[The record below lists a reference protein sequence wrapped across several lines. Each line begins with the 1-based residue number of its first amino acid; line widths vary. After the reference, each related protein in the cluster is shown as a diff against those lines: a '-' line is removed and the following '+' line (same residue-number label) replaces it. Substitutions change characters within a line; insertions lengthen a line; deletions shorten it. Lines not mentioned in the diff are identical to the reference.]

1 MVDERIGSLIKR
13 FDYITMQRDNWDTH
27 YQELSDYMLP
37 RKSDIVKKRS
47 KGEKRTELIYD
58 GTALQA
64 VDLLSASLHGM
75 LTSGASPWFH
85 LDVKDTDL
93 NRDDE
98 VREWLQD
105 SSMRMMRAFNQSN
118 FETEIHEI
126 YVDLSVFGT
135 GCVFTELSDDKR
147 LRFSTRHISEF
158 YVEEDQFGMVDTV
171 FRKYSTTAS
180 TAIKR
185 FGIEN
190 VGDFIKKTFEK
201 KPDEHVD
208 IMHVVTPND
217 ERDITKLDNT
227 NMPFSSVYVCMQSK
241 MVLSQGGFE
250 EMPYAVPRFLKSTG
264 EVMGRSP
271 AMIALP
277 DVKMLNL
284 MSKTIIQA
292 AQKTIDPPLLVPD
305 DGFLLPVR
313 TQPGGLNF
321 YRSGTRDTITP
332 LNSGSNIQV
341 GLAMEEQRRS
351 AIRSAF
357 YVDQLLTG
365 GNPNM
370 TATEVV
376 QRQEERMRVIGPVL
390 GRLMNEMLRPLI
402 DRVFGLMLRAD
413 MLAPAPAIL
422 QGRDIDIEYV
432 SPLARAQK
440 SSSLNNTM
448 KALEILLPLSQT
460 LPVADHLDPDGLV
473 RHITDS
479 LGVPKTTLKSQREV
493 DESRQQQA
501 AQQQELTERQQ
512 TTEDISNIAQGAQAV
527 RMVGGADG

>member
-1 MVDERIGSLIKR
+1 MDDIIKELIKR
-13 FDYITMQRDNWDTH
+13 FEHTYSQRDNWDTH

-47 KGEKRTELIYD
+47 RGEKRMELIYD
-58 GTALQA
+58 GTALQS

-85 LDVKDTDL
+85 LDVKDPEL
-93 NRDDE
+93 NRDDD

-105 SSMRMMRAFNQSN
+105 TSMRMIRAFNQSN
-118 FETEIHEI
+118 FETEVHET
-126 YVDLSVFGT
+126 YVDLVVFGT
-135 GCVFTELSDDKR
+135 SCIFTEIDGNN

-158 YVEEDQFGMVDTV
+158 YVTEDQFGMVDTV
-171 FRKYSTTAS
+171 YRKYKSSAS
-180 TAIKR
+180 QAVKR

-190 VGDFIKKTFEK
+190 VGDFIARTFEK
-201 KPDEHVD
+201 NPQEEVE
-208 IMHVVTPND
+208 ILHVVTPN
-217 ERDITKLDNT
+217 ENRDASKADNQ
-227 NMPFSSVYVCMQSK
+227 NMMFSSVYICYKSK
-241 MVLSQGGFE
+241 MVISISGFE
-250 EMPYAVPRFLKSTG
+250 EMPYAVPRFLKSTS

-271 AMIALP
+271 AMVALP

-292 AQKTIDPPLLVPD
+292 AQKTIDPPLQVPD

-313 TQPGGLNF
+313 TNPSGLNF
-321 YRSGTRDTITP
+321 YRAGSRDRIEP
-332 LNSGSNIQV
+332 LNVGSNINI
-341 GLAMEEQRRS
+341 GLAMEEQRRQ

-357 YVDQLLTG
+357 YVDQLLVG
-365 GNPNM
+365 GSPNM

-413 MLAPAPAIL
+413 MLAPAPEIL

-448 KALEILLPLSQT
+448 KALEILLPLAQS
-460 LPVADHLDPDGLV
+460 LPVGDHIDPDGLV

-493 DESRQQQA
+493 DETRQQRA
-501 AQQQELTERQQ
+501 ALEQEMMERQQ
-512 TTEDISNIAQGAQAV
+512 LNEDVSNIAQGAQAV
-527 RMVGGADG
+527 RMVNK